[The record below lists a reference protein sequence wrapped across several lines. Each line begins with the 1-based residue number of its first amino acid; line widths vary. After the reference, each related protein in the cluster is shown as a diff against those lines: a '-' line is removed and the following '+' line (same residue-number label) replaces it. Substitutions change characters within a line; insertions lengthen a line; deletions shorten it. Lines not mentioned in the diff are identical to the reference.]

1 MPMTVVSPAAPWCV
15 PVALLPAGPSART
28 VRQRVAGGGR
38 LRAGARPLRAGVDPD
53 DDDDDLGDDEPLTPE
68 QPLPDEDSAFED
80 FDDEFDDDFEEDE
93 HDPDWDHPDDAEPAP
108 PPPPAKGPARKK

>member
-1 MPMTVVSPAAPWCV
+1 MPLSVVPPAEHPRAVCSGQ
-15 PVALLPAGPSART
+15 AIG
-28 VRQRVAGGGR
+28 RVARPSGAATTAAR
-38 LRAGARPLRAGVDPD
+38 PIRAGDDP
-53 DDDDDLGDDEPLTPE
+53 DDDDLGDDEPLTPE

-93 HDPDWDHPDDAEPAP
+93 HDPDWDHPDEADPGP

>member
-1 MPMTVVSPAAPWCV
+1 MPMTVVSPAEPWCV
-15 PVALLPAGPSART
+15 PAALLPAGPSARPA
-28 VRQRVAGGGR
+28 RQSVAGSR
-38 LRAGARPLRAGVDPD
+38 LLRAGVDPD
-53 DDDDDLGDDEPLTPE
+53 DDDDELGDDEPLTPE